1 MALPEAD
8 EVVLPRHALL
18 RHHQAARNS
27 LMFRSTTMATA
38 KPRLLVK
45 ISGAEEQAMLI
56 DSDEDR
62 YYRPAY
68 FGDGWIGIRLDL
80 GDTDWDH
87 IADWLAKSW
96 RAVAPKKLTKLMPTI
111 SSGLKK

>member
-1 MALPEAD
+1 M
-8 EVVLPRHALL
+8 
-18 RHHQAARNS
+18 
-27 LMFRSTTMATA
+27 
-38 KPRLLVK
+38 VK

-87 IADWLAKSW
+87 IADWLSQSW
-96 RAVAPKKLTKLMPTI
+96 RRCAPKNLTKLINAAEEFQPP
-111 SSGLKK
+111 